1 MKIKYIV
8 CSFAL
13 LLALSSCEKK
23 QEKYEQRDV
32 KIDTVFD
39 NSNSNVGIIDQNNNS
54 EVNSNEDNVDL
65 NNNQD
70 GETYRVTTSVNLR
83 QTPTVDED
91 NYIDAIP
98 ANTEVTFIE
107 EIENNY
113 GETWSKITYKGKT
126 GFVASNFLE
135 EIVENSL
142 RKAGLWEEVKD
153 RLSQPGTGLSGGQQQ
168 RLCIART
175 IAVSPEVILMDE
187 PCSALDPIATAK
199 IEELIS
205 ELSEQ
210 YTIAIVTHSMQQA
223 ARVSDR
229 TAYFHLGDLI
239 EVNATE
245 KVFTQPDHQLTE
257 AYITGRFG

>member
-13 LLALSSCEKK
+13 ILALSSCEKK

-98 ANTEVTFIE
+98 ANTEVIFIE
-107 EIENNY
+107 EVENNN
-113 GETWSKITYKGKT
+113 GETWSKIIYKGKT

-135 EIVENSL
+135 EIVEN
-142 RKAGLWEEVKD
+142 
-153 RLSQPGTGLSGGQQQ
+153 
-168 RLCIART
+168 
-175 IAVSPEVILMDE
+175 
-187 PCSALDPIATAK
+187 
-199 IEELIS
+199 
-205 ELSEQ
+205 
-210 YTIAIVTHSMQQA
+210 
-223 ARVSDR
+223 
-229 TAYFHLGDLI
+229 
-239 EVNATE
+239 
-245 KVFTQPDHQLTE
+245 
-257 AYITGRFG
+257 

>member
-13 LLALSSCEKK
+13 ILALSSCEKK

-39 NSNSNVGIIDQNNNS
+39 NSNSNVEIIDQNNNP
-54 EVNSNEDNVDL
+54 EVNASEENTYL

-91 NYIDAIP
+91 NYIDSIP
-98 ANTEVTFIE
+98 TNTEVVFIE
-107 EIENNY
+107 EVENND

-135 EIVENSL
+135 KIVEN
-142 RKAGLWEEVKD
+142 
-153 RLSQPGTGLSGGQQQ
+153 
-168 RLCIART
+168 
-175 IAVSPEVILMDE
+175 
-187 PCSALDPIATAK
+187 
-199 IEELIS
+199 
-205 ELSEQ
+205 
-210 YTIAIVTHSMQQA
+210 
-223 ARVSDR
+223 
-229 TAYFHLGDLI
+229 
-239 EVNATE
+239 
-245 KVFTQPDHQLTE
+245 
-257 AYITGRFG
+257 

>member
-1 MKIKYIV
+1 MKIKYFV

-98 ANTEVTFIE
+98 ANSKVIFIE

-135 EIVENSL
+135 EIVEN
-142 RKAGLWEEVKD
+142 
-153 RLSQPGTGLSGGQQQ
+153 
-168 RLCIART
+168 
-175 IAVSPEVILMDE
+175 
-187 PCSALDPIATAK
+187 
-199 IEELIS
+199 
-205 ELSEQ
+205 
-210 YTIAIVTHSMQQA
+210 
-223 ARVSDR
+223 
-229 TAYFHLGDLI
+229 
-239 EVNATE
+239 
-245 KVFTQPDHQLTE
+245 
-257 AYITGRFG
+257 